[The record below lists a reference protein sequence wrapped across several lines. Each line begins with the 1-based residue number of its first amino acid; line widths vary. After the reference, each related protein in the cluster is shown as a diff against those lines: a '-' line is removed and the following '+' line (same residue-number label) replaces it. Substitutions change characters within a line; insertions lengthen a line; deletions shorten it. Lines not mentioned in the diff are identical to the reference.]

1 MWDTAGRK
9 WTAVEPIHFFV
20 TRGLSG
26 FASVLLTRTLKS
38 STFKLALA
46 CVVLFSAAVF
56 ALLGYVYWATTGYLR
71 DRADLAISAEQA
83 MLIGAYGK
91 TGRDGLV
98 KLIDQRIAEQGVMNG
113 IYALSDSSFAVLAGN
128 LKAWP
133 AALHGDSGRADF
145 AAPVW
150 KLEAAERPRAR
161 AAYETLPDG
170 SHLLVGREMDDL
182 YEFVG
187 AIKIAV
193 ASGAALMLVLAA
205 VAGVSVTRRTVGRI
219 EAINATTRD
228 IMRSGLGKRIPL
240 RGTMDEWDQLAEN
253 LNSMLERIEELVR
266 EVRQVS
272 DNVAHDLRT
281 PLTRLQVRLQKAYH
295 RELDSEHCHA
305 LVGDTIRALDDIL
318 GIFSSLLRISR
329 IEALDPRSAFRTVD
343 LAVIAGEV
351 AELFDAAAEE
361 KGGRIKLVSRGKA
374 VVLGDRDLL
383 FDAISNLID
392 NAIKHG
398 DTGDVLVETTTDD
411 RGPVISVADHG
422 PGIPPEE
429 RKNVLQRFYRLDHS
443 RNSPGNGL
451 GLSLVAAVAQL
462 HGALIDMAD
471 NEPGLRLQLRFPPA
485 KPPSIAMSLREPE
498 GISPTL

>member
-1 MWDTAGRK
+1 
-9 WTAVEPIHFFV
+9 VERIHFFV
-20 TRGLSG
+20 TPGISR
-26 FASVLLTRTLKS
+26 FASVLLTRTLRS
-38 STFKLALA
+38 STFKLALV
-46 CVVLFSAAVF
+46 CVVLFSTAVF

-71 DRADLAISAEQA
+71 DRADLAISAEHA
-83 MLIGAYGK
+83 FLIQTYRTA
-91 TGRDGLV
+91 GRDGLV
-98 KLIDQRIAEQGVMNG
+98 NLIEQRIAEQGPMNG
-113 IYALSDSSFAVLAGN
+113 VYALSDPSFAVLAGN

-133 AALHGDSGRADF
+133 AALRGDSGRADF
-145 AAPVW
+145 LAPVR
-150 KLEAAERPRAR
+150 KPEAEERPRAR

-182 YEFVG
+182 HEFVG
-187 AIKIAV
+187 AIKTAV
-193 ASGAALMLVLAA
+193 EWGAGLMLVLAA
-205 VAGVSVTRRTVGRI
+205 FAGVSVTRRTVGRI

-240 RGTMDEWDQLAEN
+240 RGSMDEWDQLAGN
-253 LNSMLERIEELVR
+253 LNSMLERIEDLVR

-295 RELDSEHCHA
+295 QELDSEHYRA
-305 LVGDTIRALDDIL
+305 LVGDTIRALEDIL

-343 LAVIAGEV
+343 LGAIAGEV

-361 KGGRIKLVSRGKA
+361 KGGRIKLASRGKA
-374 VVLGDRDLL
+374 PVLGDRDLL

-398 DTGDVLVETTTDD
+398 GTGDVLVETGTDGL
-411 RGPVISVADHG
+411 GPVISVVDHG

-443 RNSPGNGL
+443 RSSPGNGL

-462 HGALIDMAD
+462 HGASIDMVD
-471 NEPGLRLQLRFPPA
+471 NEPGLRLQLRFPRTSLSGV
-485 KPPSIAMSLREPE
+485 SIQARQPE
-498 GISPTL
+498 GVSPAM